1 MSSTTS
7 PCADVPIVIRAT
19 TLTYVPRRLG
29 VADMYVSERVVAS
42 AFRARAAR
50 ARCEGMNHV
59 RLNLN
64 NLVLQAVHEAAAE
77 RLDALDAV
85 DSSVGPVAF
94 RLSTRL
100 RRSGSMRSM
109 QWILPSVLLPPPR
122 LPTELRHPTTAS
134 AERIVAAQAPLPA
147 PVLGTNAAQRSE
159 PGWANP

>member
-77 RLDALDAV
+77 RLDALDVV
-85 DSSVGPVAF
+85 DSSVGPVAA
-94 RLSTRL
+94 SSVA
-100 RRSGSMRSM
+100 RR
-109 QWILPSVLLPPPR
+109 
-122 LPTELRHPTTAS
+122 TAAS
-134 AERIVAAQAPLPA
+134 HDRKKVRKE
-147 PVLGTNAAQRSE
+147 
-159 PGWANP
+159 